1 MLSSKEIREYIIE
14 KAVFNGYDTKSVDE
28 LLDQVADDMDTLE
41 NENTELRMKMKV
53 LVEKIEEYRKI
64 ENGLRQSLLTAQ
76 TIADDTTAKAK
87 AEADALISRAR
98 AEAEQLRTETAAQ
111 CEAVVHQYHEQALQA
126 QANMRQAQKECAA
139 FIQQMSHAFRE
150 ETSRIEA
157 IGARMPVQS
166 AQKSA
171 PMPAASAPTAQ
182 PAAAPTAPQ
191 TKTETMKGRIERPV
205 EPEIAMTPDQAES
218 GDAEDLTRV
227 FSREELLAAQQGMEQ
242 KFTVEVSGSSQS

>member
-28 LLDQVADDMDTLE
+28 LLDQVADDMDALE

-64 ENGLRQSLLTAQ
+64 ENGLHQSLLTAQ
-76 TIADDTTAKAK
+76 TIADETTAKAK
-87 AEADALISRAR
+87 AEADALLSRAR

-111 CEAVVHQYHEQALQA
+111 CEAVVRQYHEQALQT

-157 IGARMPVQS
+157 LGARVP
-166 AQKSA
+166 AQPAPKSA
-171 PMPAASAPTAQ
+171 PASDPAPAAKPDAVA
-182 PAAAPTAPQ
+182 Q
-191 TKTETMKGRIERPV
+191 TKTETMQGRIERPV
-205 EPEIAMTPDQAES
+205 EPEIEMTPDAVEP

-227 FSREELLAAQQGMEQ
+227 FSKEEILAAQQGMEQ
-242 KFTVEVSGSSQS
+242 KFTVEVSGSSQD